1 MTGAKNMINKIDVAD
16 LLVIVGLVAALLLAI
31 FYGLNE
37 LAMSIASGLLGYIG
51 GSNKSNHTTKGGDK

>member
-1 MTGAKNMINKIDVAD
+1 MNIERINVPDCM
-16 LLVIVGLVAALLLAI
+16 VISGLVTALLLAI

-51 GSNKSNHTTKGGDK
+51 GTVKSGPHMKGDENK